1 MGLERVQYSSKDIL
15 EKDFKVAIRGY
26 NQEEV
31 DQFLDDVIQ
40 DYDAFQ
46 KEIERL
52 KQENERLKKQKP
64 AEQTSSSATSSAPQ
78 RTRSSATP
86 QQQGQVNYDVLQRL
100 SNLEKAVFGKKYSD
114 SE

>member
-15 EKDFKVAIRGY
+15 EKDFKTAIRGY

-52 KQENERLKKQKP
+52 KQENEQLKKQKP
-64 AEQTSSSATSSAPQ
+64 GVQQPSSPTPQ
-78 RTRSSATP
+78 RTRSATQQP
-86 QQQGQVNYDVLQRL
+86 QQGQVNYDVLQRL

-114 SE
+114 S